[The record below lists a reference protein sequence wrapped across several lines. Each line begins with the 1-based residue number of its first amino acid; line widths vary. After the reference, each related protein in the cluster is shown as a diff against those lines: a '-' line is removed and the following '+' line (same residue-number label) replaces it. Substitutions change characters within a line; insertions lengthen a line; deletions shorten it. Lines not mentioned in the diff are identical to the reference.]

1 MNGLL
6 VRWLRQ
12 WSLAARGRCLLGC
25 SFGSSGPPRAPDVV
39 ALRSDASK
47 DGLGRDGRRD
57 RVLHAELKL
66 FAENP
71 ALRARARRESCTA
84 PVEAHCE
91 QFLRAALEEIRGL
104 GIVVRCRV
112 HRSLS
117 DGPEARK
124 AHLGR
129 RERIRQVGLPARSA
143 IVDALGQRLVDLLDC
158 QEGCRLGS
166 YEARSRHG
174 QRERRSSDIVRQI
187 NDDDH
192 VVLSEAIV
200 GCVKFAAERFDGA
213 RDRCPS
219 SRRFVLRPPGEGPRR
234 RRVGHC
240 AS

>member
-1 MNGLL
+1 MASAEDGGGL
-6 VRWLRQ
+6 
-12 WSLAARGRCLLGC
+12 SLAAGGRCLLGC
-25 SFGSSGPPRAPDVV
+25 PFGPSGAPGAPDVV

-47 DGLGRDGRRD
+47 DGLGGNGRRD

-71 ALRARARRESCTA
+71 ALRARAPWESCTG
-84 PVEAHCE
+84 PIEAHGE
-91 QFLRAALEEIRGL
+91 QFFRAALEEIRGL

-129 RERIRQVGLPARSA
+129 RKCMRQVGLPARSA

-166 YEARSRHG
+166 HEARSRHG
-174 QRERRSSDIVRQI
+174 QRE
-187 NDDDH
+187 
-192 VVLSEAIV
+192 
-200 GCVKFAAERFDGA
+200 
-213 RDRCPS
+213 
-219 SRRFVLRPPGEGPRR
+219 
-234 RRVGHC
+234 
-240 AS
+240 